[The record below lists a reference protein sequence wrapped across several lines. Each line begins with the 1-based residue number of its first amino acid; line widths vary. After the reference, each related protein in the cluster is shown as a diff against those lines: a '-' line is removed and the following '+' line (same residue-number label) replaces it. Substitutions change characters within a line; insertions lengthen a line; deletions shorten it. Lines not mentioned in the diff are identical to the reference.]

1 MDIPFPPLPQR
12 ADPTKFVNNVPP
24 SIKIEEN
31 VKPPPCTSEVC
42 YPFSPQVPWSKDF
55 FEVRAITLFLFYFI
69 IFYYYYN
76 SASENVSSR
85 GLLISL
91 FHIIIYHK

>member
-1 MDIPFPPLPQR
+1 MDIPFPPLPQH

-24 SIKIEEN
+24 SIKNEADVE
-31 VKPPPCTSEVC
+31 PPPCTSEVC
-42 YPFSPQVPWSKDF
+42 HSIYPFSPQDPWSKD

-76 SASENVSSR
+76 SAYGYSFSS
-85 GLLISL
+85 IASTC
-91 FHIIIYHK
+91 